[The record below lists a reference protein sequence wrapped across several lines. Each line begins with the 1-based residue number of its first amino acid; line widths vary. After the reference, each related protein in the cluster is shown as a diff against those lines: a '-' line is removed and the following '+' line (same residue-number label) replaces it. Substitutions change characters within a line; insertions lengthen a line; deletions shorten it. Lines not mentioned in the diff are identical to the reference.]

1 MKPARRQRHPQS
13 LFAFSKRSCEKSPL
27 LLGCLFLW
35 IGYSVSLRFR
45 FHANDE
51 NTFLYYSPND
61 IPKDLVQSLDAIL
74 VLGGGRPKSID
85 HPPVFVE
92 KRCDDALE
100 VLWRHNR
107 HSPSLRTQD
116 PLPILCLSAGTA
128 HVPQLLSEDGLPIW
142 ESTACAAYLTN
153 KNNST
158 HSVLP
163 ESIYVET
170 TSYDTIGNAYF
181 ARTTHTEFNG
191 WRKLLVITNEFHM
204 ARTQKIFDW
213 VYSVDTPSRPYEL
226 YYLQSPNVGM
236 ASQVIKARKEREA
249 ASSKSVD
256 HLSKQYTTLK
266 QVYEFLTRQH
276 ALYTAYK
283 LVDRGRATPKDVRDS
298 SIREDV
304 KKSYGGD

>member
-1 MKPARRQRHPQS
+1 MTIPRRQRHQQT
-13 LFAFSKRSCEKSPL
+13 LFAGLKRCSKQSPL
-27 LLGCLFLW
+27 LFGCLLWMGYLFSAGFL
-35 IGYSVSLRFR
+35 
-45 FHANDE
+45 FHTNDE
-51 NTFLYYSPND
+51 KERLFHSPND
-61 IPKDLVQSLDAIL
+61 LPQDLVQSLDAIL

-100 VLWRHNR
+100 VVWRRSKNLA
-107 HSPSLRTQD
+107 LRNQD
-116 PLPILCLSAGTA
+116 QLPILCLSAGTA
-128 HVPQLLSEDGLPIW
+128 HVPQLLSADGLPIW
-142 ESTACAAYLTN
+142 ESTACAAYLNN
-153 KNNST
+153 KINAT
-158 HSVLP
+158 HSIKP

-204 ARTQKIFDW
+204 SRTQKIFDW
-213 VYSVDTPSRPYEL
+213 IYFVDPPTVPYDL

-236 ASQVIKARKEREA
+236 ASQVITARKERETS
-249 ASSKSVD
+249 SSKSVD

-276 ALYTAYK
+276 ALYTATK
-283 LVDRGRATPKDVRDS
+283 LVDKGRATSKEVQDA
-298 SIREDV
+298 SIQEDV
-304 KKSYGGD
+304 KKSYGGS